1 MEKSIEKF
9 RKGTNYVKIESAVT
23 EEHLTPVTEISD
35 DYLKLKCIKFIPA
48 SGAATRMF
56 EDLYKYMEDEVETEY
71 IKMFFEKLEDF
82 AFYEDL
88 REFMEKEHLE
98 KDVPF
103 DRIRIIAHLLGDS
116 GMNYGSLPKALIKMN
131 TYEGFSTTP
140 IEEHLYEGERY
151 LNEENAQYHFTISRD
166 HEALFN
172 KFMATV
178 LERRD
183 NIIVTY
189 SFQKPETDTLAVDL
203 DNKPFRNEEGELL
216 YRPGGHGAL
225 IENLNDLEAD
235 ILFIK
240 NIDNVCHK
248 DYVED
253 TIEAKKALA
262 SIGYETKER
271 IDGAIEALLSDD
283 YDKNAVEDLIRSV
296 LRIDYE
302 GELTRDRALSFLNRP
317 LRVCGVVRNQGEPG
331 GGPFVV
337 KNRDYSDLQICEK
350 SEIDLRDPEQMEHL
364 NSSAFFNPV
373 DLVCFVKDHRGEKF
387 NLLDFVNE
395 DRYFISRKTYKGKE
409 IKALEHPGLWN
420 GAMDNWNTLFV
431 EVPLSTFH
439 PVKKV
444 NDLLKPCRRGRTLNE
459 KPDV

>member
-9 RKGTNYVKIESAVT
+9 RKGTNYVKVESAVT
-23 EEHLTPVTEISD
+23 KEHLTPVTEISEE
-35 DYLKLKCIKFIPA
+35 YRKLKCVKFIPA
-48 SGAATRMF
+48 SGVATRMF
-56 EDLYKYMEDEVETEY
+56 EDLYKYKVDQIETES
-71 IKMFFEKLEDF
+71 IRRFFEELEDF
-82 AFYEDL
+82 AFYKDL
-88 REFMEKEHLE
+88 SGFMEKEHLQ
-98 KDVPF
+98 KDVPSN
-103 DRIRIIAHLLGDS
+103 RIRIIEHLLGAS

-131 TYEGFSTTP
+131 AYEGYSATP

-151 LNEENAQYHFTISRD
+151 LNEENSQYHFTISKN

-172 KFMATV
+172 TFIESV
-178 LERRD
+178 RVGRE

-203 DNKPFRNEEGELL
+203 ENNPFRTEEGQIL

-225 IENLNDLEAD
+225 IENLNDLDGD

-240 NIDNVCHK
+240 NIDNVCHR

-253 TIEAKKALA
+253 TVVAKKALA
-262 SIGYETKER
+262 SIGYKTKKR
-271 IDGAIEALLSDD
+271 IDGVIEAILQED
-283 YDKNAVEDLIRSV
+283 YDKSAVEDLICSV
-296 LRIDYE
+296 LHIDYE
-302 GELTRDRALSFLNRP
+302 GDLTRDKALSFLNRP

-337 KNRDYSDLQICEK
+337 KSKEYSDLQICEK
-350 SEIDLRDPEQMEHL
+350 SEIDLKDPEQMEHFK
-364 NSSAFFNPV
+364 SSAYFNPV
-373 DLVCFVKDHRGEKF
+373 DLVCFVRDHRGRKF

-395 DRYFISRKTYKGKE
+395 DRYFISRKTYKGKD
-409 IKALEHPGLWN
+409 IQALEYPGLWN

-444 NDLLKPCRRGRTLNE
+444 NDLLKPCRKGRSAE
-459 KPDV
+459 

>member
-1 MEKSIEKF
+1 MEKSIQKF
-9 RKGTNYVKIESAVT
+9 RKGTNYVKVESVVT

-35 DYLKLKCIKFIPA
+35 DYLKLKCIKFVPA

-71 IKMFFEKLEDF
+71 IERFFERLEDF

-88 REFMEKEHLE
+88 REFIEKKQLD
-98 KDVPF
+98 KDVPS
-103 DRIRIIAHLLGDS
+103 DRIRIIEYLLSDK
-116 GMNYGSLPKALIKMN
+116 GMNYGTLPKALIKMN
-131 TYEGFSTTP
+131 AYEGFSTTP

-151 LNEENAQYHFTISRD
+151 LNEKNAQYHFTISKD
-166 HEALFN
+166 HETLFN
-172 KFMATV
+172 EFIAAV
-178 LERRD
+178 LAGKE
-183 NIIVTY
+183 NIKVTY

-203 DNKPFRNEEGELL
+203 ENNPFRTEDGQLL

-225 IENLNDLEAD
+225 IENLNDLDGD

-240 NIDNVCHK
+240 NIDNVCHR

-253 TIEAKKALA
+253 TIESKKALA
-262 SIGYETKER
+262 SIGYETKEK
-271 IDGAIEALLSDD
+271 IDETIEALHTED
-283 YDKNAVEDLIRSV
+283 YDKSAVEDLIRNV
-296 LRIDYE
+296 LHIDYE
-302 GELTRDRALSFLNRP
+302 GELNRDKALSFLNRP

-337 KNRDYSDLQICEK
+337 KSREYSDLQICEK
-350 SEIDLRDPEQMEHL
+350 SEIDLRDPEQKEHL

-373 DLVCFVKDHRGEKF
+373 DLVCFVKDHRGRKF
-387 NLLDFVNE
+387 NLLDYVNE
-395 DRYFISRKTYKGKE
+395 DRYFISRKTYKGKD
-409 IKALEHPGLWN
+409 IKALERPGLWN

-431 EVPLSTFH
+431 EVPLGTFH

-444 NDLLKPCRRGRTLNE
+444 NDLLKPYRRGRKTGLTQ
-459 KPDV
+459 

>member
-9 RKGTNYVKIESAVT
+9 RKGTQYVKVESTVT
-23 EEHLTPVTEISD
+23 EKHLTPITEISEE
-35 DYLKLKCIKFIPA
+35 YRMLKCVKFIPA

-56 EDLYKYMEDEVETEY
+56 EDLYKYMEDQIETDS
-71 IKMFFEKLEDF
+71 IRMFFEKLENF

-88 REFMEKEHLE
+88 CGFIEKEHLQ
-98 KDVPF
+98 KDLLS
-103 DRIRIIAHLLGDS
+103 DRIRIIEVLLNGT

-131 TYEGFSTTP
+131 AYEGFSTTP
-140 IEEHLYEGERY
+140 IEEHLYEGKRY
-151 LNEENAQYHFTISRD
+151 LNEENTKYHFTISRD

-172 KFMATV
+172 DFISSILAGKENVA
-178 LERRD
+178 
-183 NIIVTY
+183 VTY

-203 DNKPFRNEEGELL
+203 NNNPFRNEEGELL

-225 IENLNDLEAD
+225 IENLNDVDAD

-240 NIDNVCHK
+240 NIDNVCHRE
-248 DYVED
+248 YVED

-262 SIGYETKER
+262 SIGYETKEK
-271 IDGAIEALLSDD
+271 IDEAIEALLSDD
-283 YDKNAVEDLIRSV
+283 YDKSAVEDLIRSV
-296 LRIDYE
+296 LHIDYD

-337 KNRDYSDLQICEK
+337 KSLDYSDLQICEK
-350 SEIDLRDPEQMEHL
+350 SEIDLKDPEQMEHL

-373 DLVCFVKDHRGEKF
+373 DLVCFVKDHRGKKF

-395 DRYFISRKTYKGKE
+395 DRYFISRKTYKGKD

-444 NDLLKPCRRGRTLNE
+444 NDLLKPCRRGRKTDENM
-459 KPDV
+459 KA